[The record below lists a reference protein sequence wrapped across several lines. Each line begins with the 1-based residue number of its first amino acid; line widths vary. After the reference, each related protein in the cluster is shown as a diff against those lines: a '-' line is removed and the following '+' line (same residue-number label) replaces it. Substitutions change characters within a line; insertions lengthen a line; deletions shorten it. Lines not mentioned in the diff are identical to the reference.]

1 MPTKYFSF
9 SYLSLCER
17 RTCVHVFNSIKTSRE
32 SPNQYVPSSAI
43 CQPSEIR
50 SRGLEALKTDTDR
63 WHTDVGHLG
72 FDLILLS
79 KTKEL
84 RSQSGVLIGRDAH
97 WAGCSLAGCSL
108 AGCSLVGVLRAGCS
122 LGWQNSWVD
131 LSAFS

>member
-1 MPTKYFSF
+1 M
-9 SYLSLCER
+9 
-17 RTCVHVFNSIKTSRE
+17 FNSIKTSRE

-79 KTKEL
+79 KTKEQRSWRVISVSEKAGEEAGGMSL
-84 RSQSGVLIGRDAH
+84 RQLK
-97 WAGCSLAGCSL
+97 
-108 AGCSLVGVLRAGCS
+108 
-122 LGWQNSWVD
+122 WVWKE
-131 LSAFS
+131 A